1 MEQIQFNKKE
11 LVESFLKKGLLLSAD
26 ILKSIENQNELERVS
41 SLLTSNNT
49 KEILVLN
56 DYIGELLDPGK
67 NSDVNWMEFD
77 RLRVLF
83 EKGKS
88 TKNYSNFL
96 DYLSKKTEDTRKE
109 VSEESKVKILYS
121 YAEDARNIVVQDFAQ
136 HFYNR
141 YSIIERIS
149 NAIL

>member
-88 TKNYSNFL
+88 
-96 DYLSKKTEDTRKE
+96 KKTIAIFWITSQKKQRIPEKRFRK
-109 VSEESKVKILYS
+109 SPKSKFCTHMLRMQGI
-121 YAEDARNIVVQDFAQ
+121 
-136 HFYNR
+136 
-141 YSIIERIS
+141 
-149 NAIL
+149 